1 MALTARDIFGI
12 FQREAERLSALD
24 ESIGA
29 ASDVVIA
36 VDAWEVP
43 DDFKIPRTLQRQ
55 NTPVAELS
63 SADWSDPK
71 QLAEEVVPL
80 LGQLC
85 TFWENVYGAHQSAI
99 DHFRAASRGGKP
111 YCFYLRNFDHVV
123 TSDDEDPD
131 IRLTFYHVTKELD
144 YALEQAISRER
155 RAINPVSCLNTDDLA
170 LLASEWPVP
179 AIRVHGHNWQEPVKN
194 AIRGAKVILFYIG
207 TPSEGT
213 DIELAAIR
221 KARLRHRTILVYRDA
236 AHLPA
241 DAGEFAARFSVAEF
255 LTSPKRPLT
264 ARLTARARSRLT
276 ELMSD
281 AFESR
286 AVSTSLL
293 ALRCAVVDPDLTKE
307 LPGTVDRDNV
317 LCVTPAN
324 LCAFAWYV
332 VGFPNAVR
340 DWERIATQPAS
351 SKAKYS
357 AANVDQLQA
366 TAKFAWGGAVAL
378 GLTASIAAATGLRVI
393 SSNFSRLKDAK
404 AKARRK
410 AASLDVLRIA
420 ARFEALTTHHQWREQ
435 IGEWRSM
442 IESDALPLPWRD

>member
-1 MALTARDIFGI
+1 MALTARDVVGI
-12 FQREAERLSALD
+12 FQQEAEFLSALD
-24 ESIGA
+24 ETVA
-29 ASDVVIA
+29 ADHVVIA
-36 VDAWEVP
+36 VDAWEP
-43 DDFKIPRTLQRQ
+43 ADEFKIPRTLQRDF
-55 NTPVAELS
+55 AFHELS
-63 SADWSDPK
+63 DADWSDPE
-71 QLAEEVVPL
+71 QLADQVVPA
-80 LGQLC
+80 LGNLC
-85 TFWENVYGAHQSAI
+85 TFWENVYGAHESAI
-99 DHFRAASRGGKP
+99 DRFRAASRGGTP

-131 IRLTFYHVTKELD
+131 IRLTLYHATKELD
-144 YALEQAISRER
+144 YALEQAISRAG

-170 LLASEWPVP
+170 FLAGAWPVP

-207 TPSEGT
+207 APSEGT

-221 KARLRHRTILVYRDA
+221 EARLRHRTILVYRDA
-236 AHLPA
+236 AHIPD

-264 ARLTARARSRLT
+264 ARLTAKARSRLT

-286 AVSTSLL
+286 AALTSLL
-293 ALRCAVVDPDLTKE
+293 ALRCAVVDPEFTKK

-324 LCAFAWYV
+324 LSAFACYV

-340 DWERIATQPAS
+340 GWEAIALRAAS
-351 SKAKYS
+351 RKAKS
-357 AANVDQLQA
+357 GATNVDELQA
-366 TAKFAWGGAVAL
+366 TGKYAWGGAIAL
-378 GLTASIAAATGLRVI
+378 GLTASIAAATGLQVVF
-393 SSNFSRLKDAK
+393 SNLSRIRGSK
-404 AKARRK
+404 ARARRK

-420 ARFEALTTHHQWREQ
+420 ARFDALTTNHQWCEQ
-435 IGEWRSM
+435 IGEWSSM
-442 IESDALPLPWRD
+442 IESDALPLLVTP